1 MQEEKQ
7 EILRIIPANLK
18 QLRACMACSM
28 IKVSLTVI
36 RITYHIILVKFFL
49 LFLYLYTYSTILPHI
64 TYKLQATDQF
74 EKDGCENC
82 DDFLH
87 MKGNRDAVYDC
98 TSTNFD
104 G

>member
-1 MQEEKQ
+1 MIV
-7 EILRIIPANLK
+7 ILYFYYFVSILNHFTFNLK
-18 QLRACMACSM
+18 
-28 IKVSLTVI
+28 
-36 RITYHIILVKFFL
+36 
-49 LFLYLYTYSTILPHI
+49 
-64 TYKLQATDQF
+64 ATDQF

-104 G
+104 GYVDR